1 MPLSGLCVLQC
12 VCITDPVLATQ
23 VLHSK
28 VVDKMRFPLLLPGPG
43 KALPTP
49 CIMERHSQCNLI
61 PQLLL

>member
-28 VVDKMRFPLLLPGPG
+28 VVDKMRFPYSFLDPARPSPLPASWKGIVS
-43 KALPTP
+43 A
-49 CIMERHSQCNLI
+49 I
-61 PQLLL
+61 